1 MSSSTTSAPAAPSA
15 AARATGAATYDLIP
29 YPAASFPQTHPNR
42 LAGLAKVFGVDS
54 PLPSSARVLELGCAD
69 GSNLLPMA
77 AGLPGATFL
86 GIDYSAKQSETG
98 RQMLAASG
106 LKNIELRH
114 QSILDFPL
122 TEGKFDYIIV
132 HGIFSWVP
140 EPVREK
146 ILAICSA
153 CLTDRGVAYISYNA
167 LPGWNMRKSI
177 RDMMLFHTAGLT
189 DPVARVR
196 QARALLKF
204 LSDSVPTERNAYGLL
219 LKNELESISKAAD
232 NYLLHDHMEEE
243 NTAFYFHQFVGRA
256 ATHGLQYLGESSL
269 SPMIAANFPES
280 ISKTLGQLGQV
291 IAQEQYMDFLRNRM
305 FRQTLLCKAGVAVH
319 RNISP
324 DRLRDCA
331 FQSLLTPPKDPVDLS
346 PGVSMTCQTAN
357 GQQVG
362 ATDSFLKAAFTVLLE
377 ANTSAIAFPDLLAAA
392 SAKAKPFIPNPPR
405 GQAQIE
411 EATLLKNLLNLYSRG
426 LIEAHREPVRCS
438 LTVPERPAIPVVARL
453 QARTGRSLTNRLHQP
468 IPADGIGRAVAIAC
482 DGTRTADQIIEQMV
496 AEAKA
501 GALTV
506 QVESR
511 PVTDDQQLR
520 NILSAQVRGA
530 LVSIARGGFFAP

>member
-1 MSSSTTSAPAAPSA
+1 MSSSASPATSKP
-15 AARATGAATYDLIP
+15 TGAATYDLVP

-42 LAGLAKVFGVDS
+42 LAGIAKVFGIDS
-54 PLPSSARVLELGCAD
+54 PLPSKARVLELGCAD
-69 GSNLLPMA
+69 GANILPMA
-77 AGLPGATFL
+77 QSLPDASFL
-86 GIDYSAKQSETG
+86 GIDYSGKQIETG
-98 RQMLAASG
+98 QALLRAAG
-106 LKNIELRH
+106 LTNVELRH
-114 QSILDFPL
+114 QNILDFPL

-153 CLTDRGVAYISYNA
+153 CLTDHGVALVSYNC

-204 LSDSVPTERNAYGLL
+204 LADSVPTEGNAYGLL
-219 LKNELESISKAAD
+219 LKSELEAISKAAD
-232 NYLLHDHMEEE
+232 NYLLHDHLEEE
-243 NTAFYFHQFVGRA
+243 NTAFYFHQFVSHA
-256 ATHGLQYLGESSL
+256 ARHGLQYLSESSL

-280 ISKTLGQLGQV
+280 VSKTLSQLGQV

-305 FRQTLLCKAGVAVH
+305 FRQTLLCKAGLTVQ
-319 RNISP
+319 RSISA
-324 DRLRDCA
+324 DRMKDCA
-331 FQSLLTPPKDPVDLS
+331 FQSLLKPLTAPADLK
-346 PGVSMTCQTAN
+346 PGVPLNVETST
-357 GQQVG
+357 GQKVT
-362 ATDSFLKAAFTVLLE
+362 ATDPFLKAAFSLLIE
-377 ANTSAIAFPDLLAAA
+377 SNAGAIGFADLLASAG
-392 SAKAKPFIPNPPR
+392 AKAKPFAVTPVRERP
-405 GQAQIE
+405 QIE
-411 EATLLKNLLNLYSRG
+411 FATLATNLLNLYSKG
-426 LIEAHREPVRCS
+426 LIEVHREPVRCA
-438 LTVPERPAIPVVARL
+438 LTVPAKPAISALARL
-453 QARTGRSLTNRLHQP
+453 QARTGRSLTNRLHLP

-482 DGTRTADQIIEQMV
+482 DGTRTVDQIIDQMV

-506 QVESR
+506 QVDGR

-520 NILSAQVRGA
+520 NILSSQVQSS